1 MDNELEIPEG
11 QAIFDNETKNLM
23 LDLLS
28 TKEIDDTKIKMLH
41 LILLSSIILN
51 QIEHSYG
58 VSFTK
63 HK

>member
-28 TKEIDDTKIKMLH
+28 TKEIDDTK
-41 LILLSSIILN
+41 
-51 QIEHSYG
+51 
-58 VSFTK
+58 
-63 HK
+63 